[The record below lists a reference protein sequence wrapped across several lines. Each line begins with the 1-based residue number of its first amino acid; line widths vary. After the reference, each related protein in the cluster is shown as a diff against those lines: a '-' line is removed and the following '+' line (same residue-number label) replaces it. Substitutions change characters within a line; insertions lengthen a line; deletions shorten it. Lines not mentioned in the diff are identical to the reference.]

1 MKIRNSSFLL
11 LISITLISSCAK
23 TGRPDGGP
31 KDELAPLFVTS
42 EPPYETINFSSKEV
56 TLDFNEFVKL
66 KNLNKQLVVSPPL
79 KNPLLIS
86 PQGTASKTLNIEILD
101 TLAINTTY
109 IFNFGNAIEDNNESN
124 VLEGFK
130 YVFSTG
136 TYIDSLEFSGTI
148 ANAFSNKKPKKTNIV
163 LYRIDSTFTDSIIYN
178 KKPNYVTTA
187 LDTTGFNFTNLKK
200 GKYLLLAL
208 KQSSNDYIFNPT
220 VDEIGFYK
228 DTIQLPKDS
237 SIIKPIK
244 LFKELQPYQFKRAK
258 EAYKGKITF
267 GYVGVVKDLKV
278 ELLSKVSDSFR
289 SISRFE
295 IDKDTLNYWHTPINV
310 DSLNFIV
317 SNAIFSDTVTVKF
330 RKKKIDSLTLSPST
344 TGVLHLRDT
353 FFIKSN
359 TPIIKIDT
367 SKVWLTAADT
377 ISVKYE
383 HYVSKKENKIG
394 FIFDKKQKEKYN
406 LKAFPGGFSD
416 LYAVKNDTLSFNFRT
431 RDLEDYGRITMDIIN
446 SGSENLIVELLTGK
460 ENDQVVERRYI
471 TTSETLVFDLLE
483 PKSYAV
489 RAIIDANK
497 NNKWDTGSYLLKI
510 LPENILYY
518 SEELKVRAN
527 YFLEGNTFTIENPK

>member
-267 GYVGVVKDLKV
+267 GYVGVAKDLKV

-460 ENDQVVERRYI
+460 ENDQVVERKYI

-483 PKSYAV
+483 PKSYTV